1 MVDIEWQQWFSSQ
14 SKTLIDGADCHFD
27 DADDGLYDDH
37 SEHLTPSCTLVK
49 KLAKLDFRQGLN
61 VAGSEVESVK
71 AALAIFLLT
80 VSGRGAAFKTNFRS
94 KLGFCP
100 NRLDSLSP
108 NVGIPKKEE
117 QKNVHFAF

>member
-1 MVDIEWQQWFSSQ
+1 MMVDIEWQQWFSSQ
-14 SKTLIDGADCHFD
+14 LKSLIDGADCHFD
-27 DADDGLYDDH
+27 DDDEGLDDDDD

-80 VSGRGAAFKTNFRS
+80 
-94 KLGFCP
+94 
-100 NRLDSLSP
+100 
-108 NVGIPKKEE
+108 
-117 QKNVHFAF
+117 